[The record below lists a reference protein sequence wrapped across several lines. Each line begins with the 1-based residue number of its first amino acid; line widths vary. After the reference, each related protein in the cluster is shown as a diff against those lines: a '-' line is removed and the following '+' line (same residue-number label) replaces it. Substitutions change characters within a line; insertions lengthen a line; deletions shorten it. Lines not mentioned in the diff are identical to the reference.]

1 MARII
6 YKKGFEGQNKIECIE
21 GIEIDMMNGQCAL
34 IYPKYADLPLLDHER
49 TNEWKAKSITE
60 NEALRMEDST
70 SATDE
75 LLVIDSP
82 TAKFVRQFRSD
93 VYGRFSIPTLLAALE
108 IVHQLKDINKL
119 AETIEGA
126 ELLRKDATVSG
137 CFRYNRSNRWV
148 ANGGYG
154 FASGSGLYNSIAWC
168 VPTIIYK
175 KPQTVYMVVSERV
188 EEVETNTLV
197 DVDGIR
203 IFSKLNEAKTFAKR
217 KLEDV
222 LKIFDVTK
230 DDVRVEESEKENSEE
245 EYSIHANFLDHY
257 TEWDVWVS
265 IRKKEIE

>member
-34 IYPKYADLPLLDHER
+34 IYPKYADLPILYFKQYDD
-49 TNEWKAKSITE
+49 WKAKSMKKI
-60 NEALRMEDST
+60 EALKEENSKKV
-70 SATDE
+70 TDD
-75 LLVIDSP
+75 LLALDSP
-82 TAKFVRQFRSD
+82 AAKFVRQFRND
-93 VYGRFSIPTLLAALE
+93 VFGYFSIPTLFTAMEIAYQIEDIDALA
-108 IVHQLKDINKL
+108 K
-119 AETIEGA
+119 TIEGA
-126 ELLRKDATVSG
+126 DTLKKYAVVSS
-137 CFRYNRSNRWV
+137 CSRYTRYCRWIVNGYTLFISN
-148 ANGGYG
+148 YG
-154 FASGSGLYNSIAWC
+154 LSESSAC
-168 VPTIIYK
+168 VPTIVYK

-188 EEVETNTLV
+188 EEVETNSLV

-265 IRKKEIE
+265 IQKKEIE